1 MVKIY
6 KISGHQDW
14 RAMHFFR
21 YRAGEL
27 YAEEVSVKQLAQ
39 KYGTPLYVYSSNTLL
54 RHFRAYD
61 DAFDDYPHII
71 CFAVKSNS
79 NTAVLRLFAN
89 NGGGADI
96 VSGGEL
102 YVALTAGIPPKKI
115 VYAGVGKTEE
125 EIKYALRSGIL
136 MFNVESEDELR
147 EIDKVAGGMK
157 MKAPVALRIN
167 PDIDPETHSYIA
179 TGLKKHKFGIPI
191 EDALEYYKLALRLKN
206 ISVLGVHKHIGSQ
219 ITKVSPFVDALKRIL
234 VLIDEL
240 GMQGVEIKY
249 LDIGGGLGIS
259 YKDEEPPVPKDLAK
273 NLMPLLRGR
282 KLMLIMEPG
291 RSIVGNAGILVTKT
305 LYLKKSEEKE
315 FLIVDAGMNDL
326 IRPSL
331 YNAYHRI
338 LPVVKKNRGT
348 VLCDVVGPICES
360 GDFLARERELRRVKR
375 GEYLAVMS
383 AGAYAYSMSSNYNS
397 RPRAAEVLV
406 KGKEHFLIRKRETR
420 GDLIRNESIPAF
432 LK

>member
-1 MVKIY
+1 L
-6 KISGHQDW
+6 GTETGDP
-14 RAMHFFR
+14 MHFFK
-21 YRAGEL
+21 YRSGEL
-27 YAEEVSVKQLAQ
+27 YAEEVSVKQLAL
-39 KYGTPLYVYSSNTLL
+39 KYGTPLYVYSYSTLL

-79 NTAVLRLFAN
+79 NTAVLRLFAK

-102 YVALTAGIPPKKI
+102 YVALTAGVHPKKI

-125 EIKYALRSGIL
+125 EIRYALRSGIL

-147 EIDKVAGGMK
+147 EIDRVAGEMK
-157 MKAPVALRIN
+157 TKAPVALRIN
-167 PDIDPETHSYIA
+167 PDIDPETHPYIA
-179 TGLKKHKFGIPI
+179 TGLKEHKFGIPI
-191 EDALEYYKLALRLKN
+191 EDALEYYKLALRLKH

-240 GMQGVEIKY
+240 GIQGVEIKY

-259 YKDEEPPVPKDLAK
+259 YRDEEPPVPKDLAK
-273 NLMPLLRGR
+273 NLIPLLRGR
-282 KLMLIMEPG
+282 GLTLIMEPG

-305 LYLKKSEEKE
+305 LYLKKGEEKE

-331 YNAYHRI
+331 YNAYHHI
-338 LPVVKKNRGT
+338 LPVVKNNRGT

-383 AGAYAYSMSSNYNS
+383 AGAYAFSMSSNYNS

-406 KGKEHFLIRKRETR
+406 KGEEHFLVRKRETR
-420 GDLIRNESIPAF
+420 RDLIRNEEIPAF